1 VNSYLSLWLIGCLLL
16 AAVLTSLSLAHR
28 WWVNW
33 SIDRELARMRE
44 DTEFMDLLHEA
55 FGKGGGTEGTAEDD
69 ETPQSSPPVNHGT
82 DLDETSH

>member
-1 VNSYLSLWLIGCLLL
+1 
-16 AAVLTSLSLAHR
+16 
-28 WWVNW
+28 
-33 SIDRELARMRE
+33 MRE